1 MRTSG
6 RMGDM
11 NGKWTFTED
20 RVAGRAANRMS
31 GAIRRRVQGGRQVRV
46 RCTHTRQFVRVLE
59 ATVACRGRRAL
70 EGRAARPGSRV
81 HGGVVI
87 ARRHALAIVSA
98 TPCEAQ

>member
-6 RMGDM
+6 RMGDK

-20 RVAGRAANRMS
+20 RLAGRAANRMS
-31 GAIRRRVQGGRQVRV
+31 RAIRRWVQGGRQVRV

-70 EGRAARPGSRV
+70 EGRAARPGSSVR
-81 HGGVVI
+81 GGVVT

-98 TPCEAQ
+98 TPCETQ

>member
-6 RMGDM
+6 RMGDK
-11 NGKWTFTED
+11 NGTWTFTED
-20 RVAGRAANRMS
+20 RVVGRAANRMS

-46 RCTHTRQFVRVLE
+46 WCTHTRQFVRALE

-70 EGRAARPGSRV
+70 EGRAARSERRV